1 DDTVADG
8 LGVRAGWILMVLLGL
23 SWLTSVASQEPR
35 TIPCLVARL
44 RTINHTIDDE
54 EVLIAIN
61 LWVAQS
67 RHPDLP
73 QPISDS
79 IIIQIIDLWVRGADC
94 RVVGANAYGN
104 FNVTN

>member
-1 DDTVADG
+1 MRKILILLLA
-8 LGVRAGWILMVLLGL
+8 LGVL
-23 SWLTSVASQEPR
+23 SVNAEEPR
-35 TIPCLVARL
+35 SIPCLIARL

-54 EVLIAIN
+54 EVLIALN

-79 IIIQIIDLWVRGADC
+79 IIIQIIDLWVRGRDC
-94 RVVGANAYGN
+94 REPVAGAGRLSLREESC
-104 FNVTN
+104 TP